1 MMETNVKKRFC
12 MLIVVKALYV
22 VKENEKLEIE
32 KNNCKS
38 LTINT

>member
-1 MMETNVKKRFC
+1 

-22 VKENEKLEIE
+22 VTKNEKLEIE